1 MGSKETTGVDSHIL
15 TDPDAKIYYQTGIC
29 QQNYISGR
37 KQDQRLPKE
46 YVRGRPNTDYGSIF
60 FSHF

>member
-1 MGSKETTGVDSHIL
+1 MGSKENKGVDSHIL
-15 TDPDAKIYYQTGIC
+15 TDPDAENYDPIC
-29 QQNYISGR
+29 QQNHISGR
-37 KQDQRLPKE
+37 IQDHRLPKE